1 MPFSFQIVFPILAFL
16 LSFAAIGALLSGV
29 RLLPAD
35 VPNERSLHATPVPR
49 GGGIVFALIFLLAL
63 ACVFVLVPG
72 SRTAGLYSLFAGS
85 FAMSLLGWLDDLYTL
100 PAVHR
105 LLVESVIAGIVCAFG
120 APHRVDF
127 FGLVEFSGPTALVL
141 QTLWILTCINF
152 FNFMDG
158 LDGLATQQAV
168 FIAAVSGIVL
178 ALDAGRLEPGSV
190 RTAYETASLAA
201 FVLAA
206 ALLGFLAFN
215 FPPARIFMGDAGSHF
230 LGFAL
235 GFLLLPFPPTD
246 LVPDVPWDALGG
258 FESVRFSVLRADT
271 GAGSVGLASDQF
283 LLALLWT
290 PFLLDPALTLL
301 RRLRRRKNILRPH
314 REHVYQLLVRFADG
328 WTRARVNALYLAVNF
343 AMLGPVILKV
353 LGYSN
358 AQVWLSA
365 LPPVLVLVIAH
376 SMIGNALGPKRSE
389 PEET

>member
-1 MPFSFQIVFPILAFL
+1 MA
-16 LSFAAIGALLSGV
+16 
-29 RLLPAD
+29 
-35 VPNERSLHATPVPR
+35 
-49 GGGIVFALIFLLAL
+49 
-63 ACVFVLVPG
+63 
-72 SRTAGLYSLFAGS
+72 
-85 FAMSLLGWLDDLYTL
+85 LLGWLDDLYTL

-105 LLVESVIAGIVCAFG
+105 LLVESVIAGLVCAFG

-141 QTLWILTCINF
+141 QTLWLLTCINF

-158 LDGLATQQAV
+158 MDGLATQQAV
-168 FIAAVSGIVL
+168 FIAAVAGFVL
-178 ALDAGRLEPGSV
+178 ALDAGRLEPGDV
-190 RTAYETASLAA
+190 RTYYEATSLAA

-206 ALLGFLAFN
+206 SLLGFLAFN

-235 GFLLLPFPPTD
+235 GFLALPFPPAD
-246 LVPDVPWDALGG
+246 LVPDAAWDSFGW
-258 FESVRFSVLRADT
+258 FESIRVTVLRADA
-271 GAGSVGLASDQF
+271 GAVSVGLASDQF

-301 RRLRRRKNILRPH
+301 RRLRRRKNILRAH
-314 REHVYQLLVRFADG
+314 REHVYQLLFRFAGG
-328 WTRARVNALYLAVNF
+328 WTRRKVNALYLAVNF
-343 AMLGPVILKV
+343 AMLGPVVLKV

-365 LPPVLVLVIAH
+365 LPPVLVLVVAH
-376 SMIGNALGPKRSE
+376 SMIGNALGPKRNE